1 MQQPG
6 VDDHPSRGTNGFGIS
21 GEDGTMWSITQQ
33 RVSLI
38 LSLLLLGFGAGGME
52 RSAIA
57 QTQFPAPLIE
67 DLVAANRILADQ
79 GVLDGF
85 GHVSVR
91 NPANPNRFL
100 MSRSLAPALVRASDI
115 MEYDVDGNAVDAQGR
130 ASFLER
136 FIHSEIYKARPDVNA
151 IIHSH
156 APALIPFGITQTP
169 MRPVYHVPGFLHA
182 AVPIFDIRRI
192 AGMTNMLVG
201 NNQLGKAL
209 AETLG
214 SAPMVLMRGH
224 GNVVVGPEVS
234 LAVYRAIYAQ
244 VNAQLQAQAI
254 ALGGPV
260 TYLDPE
266 EARKAEEVNNQVHK
280 RAWDL
285 WKRAAMSRL

>member
-1 MQQPG
+1 
-6 VDDHPSRGTNGFGIS
+6 
-21 GEDGTMWSITQQ
+21 MWSITQQ

-100 MSRSLAPALVRASDI
+100 MSRSLAPALVQASDI

-169 MRPVYHVPGFLHA
+169 MRPVYHMPGFLHA
-182 AVPIFDIRRI
+182 GVPIFDIRRI

-234 LAVYRAIYAQ
+234 LAVYRAVYAQ

-266 EARKAEEVNNQVHK
+266 EAQG
-280 RAWDL
+280 
-285 WKRAAMSRL
+285 